1 MKKIVWA
8 VLLMTVLALTACQLS
23 PSQMLDRMP
32 LEGQTL
38 SHVKKTIE
46 GELIKLNIDID
57 VTEYPDKAF
66 GVYDAR
72 PLKVDHDA
80 WFDYFFPGIDR
91 SEISNV
97 FPDSYFETHE
107 YKDQEFTMKSL
118 RESFYYDNYGVG
130 RESGYYKFR
139 DDDITTQYSRI
150 ASWFYYGIGAPFHI
164 AENNENT
171 ANEADIQ
178 QAESLSDAFMDFIAK
193 DQLVRTSCDIAQKK
207 KDGKVIYV
215 TRYDRLIEG
224 LPLFIDHY
232 DWMYEHEKPID
243 AESFEICVMDGEVV
257 RAMGFIRETE
267 KRESFPIIALEQ
279 ALNILTLNVDTVSA
293 FTQDYIDGITEK
305 SEFDINKI
313 ELAYYPVLIEDA
325 ELLKSFAGRRAYATY
340 RPAWCIASGERSG
353 NTDVFV
359 MVIDAIT
366 GEVIG

>member
-1 MKKIVWA
+1 MKIKLSLA
-8 VLLMTVLALTACQLS
+8 VLLIVMLGLTACQLS
-23 PSQMLDRMP
+23 PSQIPEQMAP
-32 LEGQTL
+32 EGTVL
-38 SHVKKTIE
+38 SHVNKAIE

-57 VTEYPDKAF
+57 VTEYPDKEF
-66 GVYDAR
+66 CVYDAR

-91 SEISNV
+91 SDLTHMYEGMNPEDFAFNDELTVQLSNETFAYYLGDIDEIEKLAAYVMTISW
-97 FPDSYFETHE
+97 FTFEQGDHVHHLSEE
-107 YKDQEFTMKSL
+107 YKLLVNQSLKRNAEEKSDALMAFVAGDQLIRTS
-118 RESFYYDNYGVG
+118 YDMAQTGEGEKTVYIFRYIRFIYGIPLFVN
-130 RESGYYKFR
+130 EPVWKSGYE
-139 DDDITTQYSRI
+139 Q
-150 ASWFYYGIGAPFHI
+150 
-164 AENNENT
+164 
-171 ANEADIQ
+171 
-178 QAESLSDAFMDFIAK
+178 
-193 DQLVRTSCDIAQKK
+193 
-207 KDGKVIYV
+207 
-215 TRYDRLIEG
+215 
-224 LPLFIDHY
+224 
-232 DWMYEHEKPID
+232 PID
-243 AESFEICVMDGEVV
+243 AEGVEVWVIDGEVV
-257 RAMGFIRETE
+257 CAHGVVRNIE
-267 KRESFPIIALEQ
+267 KRESYPIIPLEQ